1 MRNPQ
6 DTRRDQRAADVNDVS
21 LLGQNHPGDADSDT
35 PEVAAGAD
43 PPEPEQ
49 AEHEEHREKKQPHF
63 VNRIAAVKNEG
74 GRNRHRERGDAAHR
88 AADEG
93 FELQRHQN
101 RADARQH
108 DRQPERPNVPAEKRL
123 REEKNVEM
131 KRPVIIRR
139 VVAVEPGLH
148 HLIDEPAVDPLI
160 EVRRFHAQEE
170 EPEQRAEGDDA
181 PERPVD
187 PRATARRAAAGP
199 QFLLA
204 RVRLRC

>member
-1 MRNPQ
+1 M
-6 DTRRDQRAADVNDVS
+6 DDVS

-35 PEVAAGAD
+35 PEVAAGPE

-49 AEHEEHREKKQPHF
+49 PEHEEHREKKQPHF
-63 VNRIAAVKNEG
+63 VNRVAAVKNEG
-74 GRNRHRERGDAAHR
+74 GRNRHRERGDPAHR
-88 AADEG
+88 AADERLE
-93 FELQRHQN
+93 FQRHKN

-160 EVRRFHAQEE
+160 EMGRLHAQEE

-187 PRATARRAAAGP
+187 PREPLGERRRGRNFSSRGFVSAAR
-199 QFLLA
+199 
-204 RVRLRC
+204 